1 MSRSERPAGARK
13 EDRPAMRTYVLVQTN
28 AQADHIAR
36 LLQEVPGVEFA
47 EDVRGPY
54 DALAM
59 TRTDPD
65 GDGLPALLDRIRSLP
80 GVIRALAAPA
90 ARPETA
96 RQTVDAA

>member
-1 MSRSERPAGARK
+1 
-13 EDRPAMRTYVLVQTN
+13 MRTYVLVQTN
-28 AQADHIAR
+28 GQAGRIAG
-36 LLQEVPGVEFA
+36 LLEGVPGVEFA

-65 GDGLPALLDRIRSLP
+65 GDGLVALLDQIRSLP

-90 ARPETA
+90 TRPQTA
-96 RQTVDAA
+96 LRTVDAA

>member
-1 MSRSERPAGARK
+1 
-13 EDRPAMRTYVLVQTN
+13 MRTYVLVQTN
-28 AQADHIAR
+28 GQAGRIAR
-36 LLQEVPGVEFA
+36 QLQDVPGVEFA

-65 GDGLPALLDRIRSLP
+65 GDGLQALLDQIRALP

-90 ARPETA
+90 ARPQTA
-96 RQTVDAA
+96 LQTVDAA